1 MKTIKNHMIKLPENC
16 FGIIQFILSSM
27 VVQGYKLLEIFI
39 GDNISEKKLQSEI
52 FTNPILIPVKRK
64 E

>member
-1 MKTIKNHMIKLPENC
+1 MIKLPENC
-16 FGIIQFILSSM
+16 FGIIQFMLNFLQI
-27 VVQGYKLLEIFI
+27 QGYKLFEIFT

-64 E
+64 EQSIL